1 MKAYKAYKDSGIS
14 WIGQIPKHWEVKPLG
29 RFFSFGKGLC
39 ITKADLTT
47 EGVPVI
53 SYGQIHSKNNSGR
66 AISDDLIKYVPAEYL
81 EYSPQSLLQKFDFVF
96 ADTSE
101 DLAGAGNYAF
111 NDRDSHIF
119 AGYHTII
126 ARPMGIAHPQYYAFL
141 FQASFWRSCIQSSLN
156 GIKVFSITKTILKRN
171 YLLFPPP
178 AEQEAIVSY
187 LEEKTAKIDRF
198 VSKREE
204 QILRLKE
211 LREAIIAQAVTRG
224 IQPDVALRPSGVSW
238 LSNIPEHWEVKRLG
252 LSFKENKN
260 LNSSLECTEAYKFN
274 YGTLVRKDEGVNFE
288 ELAETYVKYTL
299 LQENDIVI
307 NGLNLNYD
315 FVTQRVALATQ
326 MGIITSSYL
335 VLSPRK
341 GVNHHYY
348 SLLFKAMDSMKLFHG
363 MGSGIR
369 LTLSYKDLKNQA
381 LPLPPLSEQEAIVA
395 YITQKT
401 EKIDQL
407 IESYRQ
413 EIDRV
418 KELKQGLISDAV
430 LGRINVQT
438 E

>member
-1 MKAYKAYKDSGIS
+1 MKAYQAYKDSGIS
-14 WIGQIPKHWEVKPLG
+14 WIGHIPKHWEVKPLG

-198 VSKREE
+198 VSKKEE

-224 IQPDVALRPSGVSW
+224 IQPDVALRPSGIPW
-238 LSNIPEHWEVKRLG
+238 LGDIPQHWEVKRL
-252 LSFKENKN
+252 SQVSKEYFVSNKN
-260 LNSSLECTEAYKFN
+260 IKHQNLLSLSYGRIVQKDINTTEGLLPSSYDSYQVIRQGNIVLRLTDLQNDQTSLRVGLCT
-274 YGTLVRKDEGVNFE
+274 
-288 ELAETYVKYTL
+288 
-299 LQENDIVI
+299 QE
-307 NGLNLNYD
+307 
-315 FVTQRVALATQ
+315 
-326 MGIITSSYL
+326 GIITSAYL
-335 VLSPRK
+335 
-341 GVNHHYY
+341 
-348 SLLFKAMDSMKLFHG
+348 SLLPRNTIIPDYLYYELHTADIKKVFYG
-363 MGSGIR
+363 MGSGLRQNLNWSELRR
-369 LTLSYKDLKNQA
+369 LS

-395 YITQKT
+395 YITEKT
-401 EKIDQL
+401 EQINQL

-413 EIDRV
+413 EIDRI
-418 KELKQGLISDAV
+418 KEFKQGLISDAV
-430 LGRINVQT
+430 LGRINVQA

>member
-1 MKAYKAYKDSGIS
+1 MKAYQAYKDSGIS

-29 RFFSFGKGLC
+29 RFFSFGKGLS

-47 EGVPVI
+47 GGVPVI
-53 SYGQIHSKNNSGR
+53 NYGQIHSKNNSGR
-66 AISDDLIKYVPAEYL
+66 VISDDLIKYVPAEYL

-171 YLLFPPP
+171 YLLFPPL

-198 VSKREE
+198 ISKKEE

-238 LSNIPEHWEVKRLG
+238 LSDIPEHWEVKRLG

-260 LNSSLECTEAYKFN
+260 LNSSLECSEAYKFN
-274 YGTLVRKDEGVNFE
+274 YGTLVQKDEGVNFE

-335 VLSPRK
+335 VLSPRE

-381 LPLPPLSEQEAIVA
+381 LPLPPLSEQKAIVA
-395 YITQKT
+395 HITEKT

-413 EIDRV
+413 EIDRI

>member
-1 MKAYKAYKDSGIS
+1 MKAYQAYKNSGIS

-29 RFFSFGKGLC
+29 RFFSFGKGLS

-47 EGVPVI
+47 GGVPVI
-53 SYGQIHSKNNSGR
+53 NYGQIHSKNNSGR
-66 AISDDLIKYVPAEYL
+66 VISDDLIKYVPAEYL

-171 YLLFPPP
+171 YLLFPPL

-198 VSKREE
+198 VSKKEE

-211 LREAIIAQAVTRG
+211 LREAIIAQVVTRG

-238 LSNIPEHWEVKRLG
+238 LGDIPKHWEKRRCKDL
-252 LSFKENKN
+252 LTELKEQVGKN
-260 LNSSLECTEAYKFN
+260 SNE
-274 YGTLVRKDEGVNFE
+274 
-288 ELAETYVKYTL
+288 YTL
-299 LQENDIVI
+299 LSLTTNGVIVRDLSE
-307 NGLNLNYD
+307 GKGKFPKD
-315 FVTQRVALATQ
+315 F
-326 MGIITSSYL
+326 
-335 VLSPRK
+335 
-341 GVNHHYY
+341 
-348 SLLFKAMDSMKLFHG
+348 D
-363 MGSGIR
+363 
-369 LTLSYKDLKNQA
+369 SYKIVKPDNLVFCLFDVDETPRTVGHVKQTGILTGAYNVFEVRNVNIEYLYHYFISLDDRKALKPLYKGLRKVIP
-381 LPLPPLSEQEAIVA
+381 LPTFMAMPIFLPPLAEQEAIVA

-401 EKIDQL
+401 EEIDQL

-413 EIDRV
+413 EIDRI